1 MSIDLKERIEERI
14 KLCKIEKRSY
24 QIWLKTLTPANFL
37 LVGVGG
43 VLSLLAGLSIVT
55 EAQLVETT
63 TAGWLAV
70 VGAALTGL
78 HNRLKCEPHQAEC
91 MKLANQFAELQTEYE
106 RLQIEVEET
115 KLKEGLMAADGIL
128 SSIRASRGASPSD
141 ASIRKA
147 KREMEI
153 SGVR

>member
-78 HNRLKCEPHQAEC
+78 HNRLKSEPHQAEC
-91 MKLANQFAELQTEYE
+91 MK
-106 RLQIEVEET
+106 
-115 KLKEGLMAADGIL
+115 
-128 SSIRASRGASPSD
+128 
-141 ASIRKA
+141 
-147 KREMEI
+147 
-153 SGVR
+153 